1 MIDPISGLDMD
12 VTRLLIII
20 LPGFL
25 IFLLVAISLFV
36 REAFEVFFRKADH
49 HD

>member
-1 MIDPISGLDMD
+1 MIDPISGSDMD
-12 VTRLLIII
+12 FVRLLLII

-25 IFLLVAISLFV
+25 IFLLVAISLFI
-36 REAFEVFFRKADH
+36 REAFEMFFGRVEY